1 MTLKDKLEKSWI
13 CLALQGFW
21 LVDDDEKGKAS
32 PKTTSVLSYENSSG
46 HRGVHKDLMLAI
58 FLGRRNPLEPIDQP

>member
-21 LVDDDEKGKAS
+21 LVDDDEKGKA
-32 PKTTSVLSYENSSG
+32 KTTSVLSYGKISG
-46 HRGVHKDLMLAI
+46 HRDVHKDLMLVI

>member
-1 MTLKDKLEKSWI
+1 MTFKDKLGKSWV

-46 HRGVHKDLMLAI
+46 SYGVHRSDACNI
-58 FLGRRNPLEPIDQP
+58 FEEEKPFVTC

>member
-32 PKTTSVLSYENSSG
+32 PKTTFVLSYENSSG

-58 FLGRRNPLEPIDQP
+58 FLGRRNPLEPID